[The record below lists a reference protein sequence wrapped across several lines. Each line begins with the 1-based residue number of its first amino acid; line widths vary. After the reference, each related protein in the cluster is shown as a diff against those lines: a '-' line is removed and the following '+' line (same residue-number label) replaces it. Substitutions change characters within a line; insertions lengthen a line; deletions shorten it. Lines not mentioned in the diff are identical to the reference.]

1 MTTLGEYLM
10 VMNDNGGTTAIRGF
24 NYQKASIMLV
34 LLKNFKKECFA
45 VAPERGDD
53 FEVHLGNEIIYVQV
67 KGTKQL
73 SLNNLMTRKKGE
85 SNSILDK
92 SLAVGKKND
101 LRKIFLW
108 DFKLTDRDGMEIS
121 EDGKLNLPQTLYKFS
136 DSQKDKIKKKLNLDE
151 DGNKRLDKQHIY
163 ITPFIN
169 NHEVAIDFLIGVAI
183 REGFSGEANQVR
195 LFLGELGTVID
206 QKSEKKVESD
216 IAEKLITDEYV
227 TTLFNSFKNDTDF
240 KEVLDSLDLTIMQK
254 KAISFSKLK
263 INQLYSATKNE
274 VLLKLSLENLMTQ
287 SENEAIN
294 EIVEMIQEVDKKIEK
309 NIAIAI
315 AIECYCEIGDR
326 QYDN

>member
-1 MTTLGEYLM
+1 
-10 VMNDNGGTTAIRGF
+10 
-24 NYQKASIMLV
+24 
-34 LLKNFKKECFA
+34 
-45 VAPERGDD
+45 
-53 FEVHLGNEIIYVQV
+53 
-67 KGTKQL
+67 
-73 SLNNLMTRKKGE
+73 MTRKKGE

-216 IAEKLITDEYV
+216 IAE
-227 TTLFNSFKNDTDF
+227 
-240 KEVLDSLDLTIMQK
+240 
-254 KAISFSKLK
+254 
-263 INQLYSATKNE
+263 
-274 VLLKLSLENLMTQ
+274 
-287 SENEAIN
+287 
-294 EIVEMIQEVDKKIEK
+294 
-309 NIAIAI
+309 
-315 AIECYCEIGDR
+315 
-326 QYDN
+326 